1 MSLTLKKLEHEI
13 ALESLNYEQEKWR
26 VKVTNN
32 KLLGEKLAREQE
44 LAEMK
49 LEQAKIE
56 LAIKQHQCTSLNIP
70 LPSWGATQSQSKRR
84 TEMAVRACIHG
95 EKHNRHSGPR
105 FLTLPSWVTTKLAVQ
120 WYSVAISTQN
130 AINSTQ
136 NMSNKV
142 GVSWG
147 IRLIFMSCSWLCIF
161 FDTKFRLQI
170 WYLASLK

>member
-1 MSLTLKKLEHEI
+1 MQNSKSAFISLFSLIFPAMSLTLKKLEHEI

-70 LPSWGATQSQSKRR
+70 LPS
-84 TEMAVRACIHG
+84 
-95 EKHNRHSGPR
+95 
-105 FLTLPSWVTTKLAVQ
+105 
-120 WYSVAISTQN
+120 
-130 AINSTQ
+130 
-136 NMSNKV
+136 
-142 GVSWG
+142 
-147 IRLIFMSCSWLCIF
+147 
-161 FDTKFRLQI
+161 
-170 WYLASLK
+170 

>member
-70 LPSWGATQSQSKRR
+70 LPR
-84 TEMAVRACIHG
+84 
-95 EKHNRHSGPR
+95 
-105 FLTLPSWVTTKLAVQ
+105 
-120 WYSVAISTQN
+120 
-130 AINSTQ
+130 
-136 NMSNKV
+136 
-142 GVSWG
+142 
-147 IRLIFMSCSWLCIF
+147 
-161 FDTKFRLQI
+161 
-170 WYLASLK
+170 

>member
-70 LPSWGATQSQSKRR
+70 LPS
-84 TEMAVRACIHG
+84 
-95 EKHNRHSGPR
+95 
-105 FLTLPSWVTTKLAVQ
+105 
-120 WYSVAISTQN
+120 
-130 AINSTQ
+130 
-136 NMSNKV
+136 
-142 GVSWG
+142 
-147 IRLIFMSCSWLCIF
+147 
-161 FDTKFRLQI
+161 
-170 WYLASLK
+170 